1 MVILMVNNKVHVCII
16 DNGVFC
22 GQVHLYKNMEVVG
35 NEIRL
40 IISTAL
46 FLHHSSAK
54 SKLPTSPFPYESKI
68 VILLSSYDFSMF
80 ASITLAQDDPCDN
93 LSLSD
98 ITNLS
103 LGSTY
108 FKDRRLL
115 QEIINECAY
124 SGLIIVAALSNSGFA
139 TYPAG
144 FTNVIAVRKS
154 DVLKRREYKVNYSAG
169 LGFGI
174 VETYGSDTVL
184 VDGKMHQTRASNSI
198 ATPYVTS
205 KIADIYFKGITPFYI
220 RRFFSQEQID
230 INCFYVDWIR
240 TAYLSHV
247 QLPSRICSF
256 CVSDDLDSSDTV
268 ILGEMDNIEH
278 YLDAGKNIIY
288 LGNDKLEM
296 TSDHCYIWS
305 RYNRE
310 RQIEL
315 NSYTDNEDIEI
326 PVIFVKGCDSLNKV
340 RELCRKMIE
349 QDYNAYGITD
359 KIVGELIGLRY
370 IPVEKKKGTDIKK
383 YICSEIFYGQYD
395 ILICDLGNYSK
406 EDIQT
411 EICIEPDVYIYA
423 DDAEI
428 SVYSEEESKV
438 FKKIKGIPEQYI
450 IELLTRE

>member
-1 MVILMVNNKVHVCII
+1 MVNDKIHICVI

-22 GQVHLYKNMEVVG
+22 GQVNLYKDMEVVG

-40 IISTAL
+40 SVSKSDKL
-46 FLHHSSAK
+46 SHGSACANVIK
-54 SKLPTSPFPYESKI
+54 KNIKKTYE
-68 VILLSSYDFSMF
+68 LSS
-80 ASITLAQDDPCDN
+80 ITILDSHGKGEVGSLLLALEWCKN
-93 LSLSD
+93 NAVD
-98 ITNLS
+98 IINLS
-103 LGSTY
+103 LGSIY
-108 FKDRRLL
+108 FKDRKLL
-115 QEIINECAY
+115 QKLINECVY
-124 SGLIIVAALSNSGFA
+124 SGLIIVAALSNAGYV

-154 DVLKRREYKVNYSAG
+154 DVLKRREYKVDYSTG
-169 LGFGI
+169 LGFGV

-184 VDGKMHQTRASNSI
+184 VDGKIHQTRASNSI

-205 KIADIYFKGITPFYI
+205 KIADIYFRGITPFYI
-220 RRFFSQEQID
+220 RRFFSQKQID
-230 INCFYVDWIR
+230 INCFYVDWIK
-240 TAYLSHV
+240 TVYFNHV
-247 QLPSRICSF
+247 QLPSRMCSF
-256 CVSDDLDSSDTV
+256 CVSDDIDSSDTV
-268 ILGEMDNIEH
+268 ILEEMEHIEH

-288 LGNDKLEM
+288 LGNDKLEI
-296 TSDHCYIWS
+296 TSSSCYIWS

-315 NSYTDNEDIEI
+315 NSYIDNEDVEI

-370 IPVEKKKGTDIKK
+370 IPIREKKGNDIKK

-395 ILICDLGNYSK
+395 ILICDLGSYSK
-406 EDIQT
+406 EDIQAD
-411 EICIEPDVYIYA
+411 ICIEPDVYICA
-423 DDAEI
+423 DDAKI
-428 SVYSEEESKV
+428 SVYSEKESKA
-438 FKKIKGIPEQYI
+438 FKKIRDIPEQYV

>member
-40 IISTAL
+40 VISESDKL
-46 FLHHSSAK
+46 SHGSSCAK
-54 SKLPTSPFPYESKI
+54 VIEANIEKSYE
-68 VILLSSYDFSMF
+68 LSS
-80 ASITLAQDDPCDN
+80 ITILDSYGKGEVGSLLLALEWCKN
-93 LSLSD
+93 NAVD
-98 ITNLS
+98 IINLS

-326 PVIFVKGCDSLNKV
+326 PVFC
-340 RELCRKMIE
+340 
-349 QDYNAYGITD
+349 
-359 KIVGELIGLRY
+359 
-370 IPVEKKKGTDIKK
+370 
-383 YICSEIFYGQYD
+383 
-395 ILICDLGNYSK
+395 
-406 EDIQT
+406 
-411 EICIEPDVYIYA
+411 
-423 DDAEI
+423 
-428 SVYSEEESKV
+428 
-438 FKKIKGIPEQYI
+438 
-450 IELLTRE
+450 